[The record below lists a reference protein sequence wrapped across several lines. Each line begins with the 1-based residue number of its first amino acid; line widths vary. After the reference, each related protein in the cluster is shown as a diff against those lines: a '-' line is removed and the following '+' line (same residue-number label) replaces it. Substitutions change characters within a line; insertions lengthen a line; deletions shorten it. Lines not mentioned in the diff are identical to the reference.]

1 MLVKLTI
8 HLLFPKISTKKSME
22 FLSNKLTNINIIKK
36 VNPKKITNL
45 TKDGLTMELIEGL
58 KVDCHS
64 GGCFH
69 FTCEDFDEQ
78 KLSLI
83 SKAFAFLSKIYD
95 IGKEA
100 KEVEFW
106 LLAEGK
112 KIPRSRIN
120 KIIRKK
126 TKTDFEAQIKDLYQE
141 NVKVAGIRVLSPPDI
156 SLIIDITR
164 VSVRMGPRKMTLD
177 RFKDEDTIITLIEES
192 MAKIEKVL
200 EV

>member
-1 MLVKLTI
+1 MAIGLKI
-8 HLLFPKISTKKSME
+8 HLLFPKISTKKSMKL
-22 FLSNKLTNINIIKK
+22 LSNRLTNTNTIKK
-36 VNPKKITNL
+36 VNPKKVTNL
-45 TKDGLTMELIEGL
+45 TEDGLTMELIEGL

-69 FTCEDFDEQ
+69 FICKDFDEQ
-78 KLSLI
+78 KLNRI
-83 SKAFAFLSKIYD
+83 SKAFAVLSKIYD

-106 LLAEGK
+106 LFAEEE

-120 KIIRKK
+120 KIIRKGI
-126 TKTDFEAQIKDLYQE
+126 KTDFEAQVKDLYQE
-141 NVKVAGIRVLSPPDI
+141 DVKVVGIRVLSAPDI
-156 SLIIDITR
+156 SLVIDITR

-192 MAKIEKVL
+192 VARIDKVS